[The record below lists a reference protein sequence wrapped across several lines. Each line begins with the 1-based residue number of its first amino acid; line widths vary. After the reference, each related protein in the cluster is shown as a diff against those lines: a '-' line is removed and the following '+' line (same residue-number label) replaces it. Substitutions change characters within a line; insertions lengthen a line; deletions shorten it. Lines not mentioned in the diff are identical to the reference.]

1 MGQDDAMTE
10 FSPYLNFDG
19 DCAEAFAFYQSVI
32 GGELFT
38 MGADEMPPGE
48 DVGPE
53 WEGRVIHTALMTD
66 DATLMASDVPPGH
79 ELVKGNNN
87 YVSFGVDT
95 PEEAERVFAGLSA
108 GGEVTMDMEET
119 FYAHRFAEF
128 TDKFGVRWMVLC
140 SKEMS
145 A

>member
-1 MGQDDAMTE
+1 MTE

-19 DCAEAFAFYQSVI
+19 ECAEAFDFYQSVL
-32 GGELFT
+32 GGERFT

-48 DVGPE
+48 ELGPE
-53 WEGRVIHTALMTD
+53 WEGRVIHTSLVLD
-66 DATLMASDVPPGH
+66 GATLMASDIPPGT

-87 YVSFGVDT
+87 HVSLGVDT

-108 GGEVTMDMEET
+108 GGEVTMEMEET

-128 TDKFGVRWMVLC
+128 TDKFGVCWMVLC
-140 SKEMS
+140 SKGME